1 MDQETDREGN
11 GTAVPAVSE
20 KAAMLQQ
27 ILAANPKD
35 SFARYGLAMD
45 YAGRNDLN
53 NALEQFST
61 LLRDHPNYTPGYFM
75 AAQTL
80 VRAGRIHP
88 AKEHLELGIASARRE
103 GNAHAQR
110 EMQALLDEL
119 EMDS

>member
-1 MDQETDREGN
+1 MDQETDQEIAR
-11 GTAVPAVSE
+11 PAVQGATE
-20 KAAMLQQ
+20 KATMLQQ
-27 ILAANPKD
+27 ILAANPQD

-45 YAGRNDLN
+45 YAGRNELDS
-53 NALEQFST
+53 ALEQFAM

-88 AKEHLELGIASARRE
+88 AKEHLEQGISSAQRE

-119 EMDS
+119 ELDS